1 MRREQQQLCL
11 SGRLL
16 SGYLLGIHGRVSPG
30 AGQGQGN
37 IEEPALEMDQDH
49 HGVKPSNSC
58 PERRVETFISS
69 STKLSYTLQHY
80 QSGDGASNSS
90 AEFCIEQ

>member
-37 IEEPALEMDQDH
+37 IEELHLKWTRIITELNQVIVA
-49 HGVKPSNSC
+49 
-58 PERRVETFISS
+58 
-69 STKLSYTLQHY
+69 
-80 QSGDGASNSS
+80 QSGGWKLLFHLPQN
-90 AEFCIEQ
+90 